1 MASLANHGSE
11 TTTFHTL
18 VGLQAGAFVA
28 IID

>member
-11 TTTFHTL
+11 TTTFQTL
-18 VGLQAGAFVA
+18 VGLRDEAVVA